1 MNWTTLAF
9 LSALFAGL
17 TAVLAK
23 VGIENVPSNLAT
35 LIRTVVIVGFAGAIV
50 AGRGELSRIGE
61 VSGRSWGFLVLSGV
75 TTGLSWLCYFA
86 ALKLGPVSGVAP
98 IDKLSFLIAMTLGFI
113 VLGEKVRPL
122 TIMGAVLIAA
132 GVLLTIPSVQEK
144 LTRAVH

>member
-35 LIRTVVIVGFAGAIV
+35 LIRTVVIVGFAAAIV
-50 AGRGELSRIGE
+50 AGRGEFMHLREIPA
-61 VSGRSWGFLVLSGV
+61 RSWGFLVLSGV
-75 TTGLSWLCYFA
+75 ATGLSWLCYFA

-98 IDKLSFLIAMTLGFI
+98 IDKLSFLIAMTLGFL

-122 TIMGAVLIAA
+122 TIVGAALIAC
-132 GVLLTIPSVQEK
+132 GVLLTIPTVQER
-144 LTRAVH
+144 LTGK